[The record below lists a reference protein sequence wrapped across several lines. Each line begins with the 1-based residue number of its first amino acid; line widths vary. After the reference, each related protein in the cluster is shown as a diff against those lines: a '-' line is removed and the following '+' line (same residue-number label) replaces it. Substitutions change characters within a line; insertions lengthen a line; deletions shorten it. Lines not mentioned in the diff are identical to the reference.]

1 MFCASVVYPSD
12 AEAFDFDYFSS
23 HHAPMFA
30 RLIGENCVKWEVH
43 RALASPGAPPPSFV
57 AAAFFWIVSAEEF
70 GATLAE
76 HGAEIYA
83 DIPNFSQTQPSRG
96 WSEVI

>member
-12 AEAFDFDYFSS
+12 SKSFDIDYFAT
-23 HHAPMFA
+23 HHAPLFA
-30 RLIGENCVKWEVH
+30 RLIGDNCIRYEVH
-43 RALASPGAPPPSFV
+43 RALATPGAPAPSFV
-57 AAAFFWIVSAEEF
+57 AAAYFWIRSAEEF

-76 HGAEIYA
+76 HGDEIYA

-96 WSEVI
+96 WSEVL